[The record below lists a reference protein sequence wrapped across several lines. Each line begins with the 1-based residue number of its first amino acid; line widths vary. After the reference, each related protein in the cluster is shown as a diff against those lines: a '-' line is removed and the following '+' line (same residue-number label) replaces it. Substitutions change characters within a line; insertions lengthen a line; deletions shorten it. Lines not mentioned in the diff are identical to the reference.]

1 MYTKHAQKRIN
12 QRGIPLFVC
21 EMLLAYGEEKF
32 DGHGGLIRYFS
43 ERSVSRLI
51 SDKGIG
57 FCKKHIKS
65 LRAYLVESATDG
77 GIITVGINHIN
88 HKFKVLGA
96 A

>member
-1 MYTKHAQKRIN
+1 MYTKHAKKRID
-12 QRGIPLFVC
+12 QRGIQPFVC
-21 EMLLAYGEEKF
+21 EMLLAYGEKKF

-51 SDKGIG
+51 SDRGID

-65 LRAYLVESATDG
+65 FRTYLVESTTDG
-77 GIITVGINHIN
+77 GIITVGINHVN
-88 HKFKVLGA
+88 HKYKVLGA